1 MVNPRTLE
9 VRNFDERHGL
19 KLDAT
24 LDGFSVLPNGEVCAG
39 TKRGFIRFH
48 PDTVLRKKPPLQAMI
63 IHFRLEGQNLQTN
76 WPSGIELKPKQNI
89 FSITYAAPN
98 YTLPEETRFS
108 YYLQGYDQNWSPP
121 TQNQIA
127 TYSNMPPGHY
137 KFCLKVRNK
146 DGIWSTHITTFP
158 IVIQPPFWRTPWFMV
173 LLSGLI
179 AGIIYAAYR
188 LRAWQIRKE
197 ERMKAEFNKRLAEVE
212 MAALRSQMNPHFLF
226 NCLNSIN
233 RFIQR
238 NEPDAASVYLTKFS
252 RLIRLVLDNSRSNL
266 VTLRDEMEA
275 LRLYMELESMR
286 FVDRFKYKILIA
298 PTLDTTAV
306 EVPPM
311 IIQPYVENAIW
322 HGLMHKECKVGEEC
336 YLEVRVFIADKA
348 LVVEVEDNGIGR
360 EAARALKSK
369 SATAHKSHGM
379 TVTAERIQMI
389 NQIYQTEAS
398 IEIEDLLT
406 PEGKPAGTRV
416 KMTLPME

>member
-1 MVNPRTLE
+1 
-9 VRNFDERHGL
+9 
-19 KLDAT
+19 
-24 LDGFSVLPNGEVCAG
+24 
-39 TKRGFIRFH
+39 
-48 PDTVLRKKPPLQAMI
+48 
-63 IHFRLEGQNLQTN
+63 
-76 WPSGIELKPKQNI
+76 
-89 FSITYAAPN
+89 
-98 YTLPEETRFS
+98 
-108 YYLQGYDQNWSPP
+108 
-121 TQNQIA
+121 
-127 TYSNMPPGHY
+127 
-137 KFCLKVRNK
+137 
-146 DGIWSTHITTFP
+146 
-158 IVIQPPFWRTPWFMV
+158 
-173 LLSGLI
+173 
-179 AGIIYAAYR
+179 
-188 LRAWQIRKE
+188 
-197 ERMKAEFNKRLAEVE
+197 
-212 MAALRSQMNPHFLF
+212 
-226 NCLNSIN
+226 
-233 RFIQR
+233 
-238 NEPDAASVYLTKFS
+238 
-252 RLIRLVLDNSRSNL
+252 
-266 VTLRDEMEA
+266 
-275 LRLYMELESMR
+275 MELESMR